1 MQGFKSKKFSSILS
15 NKAIPSK
22 NTVKR
27 MNAIEAKENV
37 EFELR

>member
-1 MQGFKSKKFSSILS
+1 MQGFKSRQFAGILS

-22 NTVKR
+22 NTVKS
-27 MNAIEAKENV
+27 MNAIEAKKI